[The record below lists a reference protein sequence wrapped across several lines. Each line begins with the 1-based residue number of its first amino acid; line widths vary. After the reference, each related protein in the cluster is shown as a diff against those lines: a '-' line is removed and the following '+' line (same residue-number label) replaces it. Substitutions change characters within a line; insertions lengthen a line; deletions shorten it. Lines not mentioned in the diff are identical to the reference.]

1 MKKTIVLLPGDGI
14 GPEVTRAAATVLR
27 ECAHEFHHQFDFEE
41 HPVGGAAIDVTAT
54 TLPNATLDACKKSDA
69 VFLGAVGGTKW
80 DSLPVGQLPQSGVQA
95 QRVGVARSVN
105 GPAAERPEQPRCI
118 SL

>member
-54 TLPNATLDACKKSDA
+54 PLPNATLDACKKSDA
-69 VFLGAVGGTKW
+69 VFSA
-80 DSLPVGQLPQSGVQA
+80 QS
-95 QRVGVARSVN
+95 
-105 GPAAERPEQPRCI
+105 AERTGIRFRWESGQKAGC
-118 SL
+118 